1 MAYRSCRVN
10 NHDLQLFTDASEG
23 TGLRSLFGGSWEGSV
38 LTSQV
43 GEAKQQSKHPSLG
56 AAFHWGWHL
65 RLGRSQVPQ
74 EKPLVLQAI
83 NKSTRSVINPER
95 GEGSDVGVPMRTH
108 EHIHT
113 CGTHC
118 RERGPFAPSLPFR
131 WFRCSRVFLGC
142 LLRLGTLTIAGWIL
156 GWSHYMFYK
165 KVWAKNKAKWCFSL
179 KYYY

>member
-23 TGLRSLFGGSWEGSV
+23 TGLRSLFEGSWEGSA

-74 EKPLVLQAI
+74 EKPVVLQAI

-95 GEGSDVGVPMRTH
+95 ERKGAMWESPCV
-108 EHIHT
+108 HT
-113 CGTHC
+113 Y
-118 RERGPFAPSLPFR
+118 
-131 WFRCSRVFLGC
+131 
-142 LLRLGTLTIAGWIL
+142 TLTRVHTQQWKGAFCVEPAFLLVHELSL
-156 GWSHYMFYK
+156 GAF
-165 KVWAKNKAKWCFSL
+165 KVQDPHSWLDPGLSSL
-179 KYYY
+179 YAVLSKE

>member
-23 TGLRSLFGGSWEGSV
+23 TGLRSLFEGSWEGSA

-65 RLGRSQVPQ
+65 RLGRSQGPQ
-74 EKPLVLQAI
+74 EKPVVLQAI

-95 GEGSDVGVPMRTH
+95 GEGSQVQEPMRTH
-108 EHIHT
+108 EHTYACAHT
-113 CGTHC
+113 AVEDGALHFVHLSAGSDVQEVSC
-118 RERGPFAPSLPFR
+118 RIWSPQSSGLDPGLSSLYAFKKKSERR
-131 WFRCSRVFLGC
+131 
-142 LLRLGTLTIAGWIL
+142 I
-156 GWSHYMFYK
+156 
-165 KVWAKNKAKWCFSL
+165 KAKWCFSL
-179 KYYY
+179 KHYY